1 MQSWS
6 GGLGETGLRY
16 ILGRKLTEFADVLDV
31 GGRGRKE
38 IGMIPRLLT
47 LISEWMVI
55 SFTVIC
61 QWGGDFLAEN

>member
-1 MQSWS
+1 MQGWS

-16 ILGRKLTEFADVLDV
+16 ILGIKVTEFSDGLDL
-31 GGRGRKE
+31 GGRERKE

-55 SFTVIC
+55 LFTVIC
-61 QWGGDFLAEN
+61 QWGGVFLAEN